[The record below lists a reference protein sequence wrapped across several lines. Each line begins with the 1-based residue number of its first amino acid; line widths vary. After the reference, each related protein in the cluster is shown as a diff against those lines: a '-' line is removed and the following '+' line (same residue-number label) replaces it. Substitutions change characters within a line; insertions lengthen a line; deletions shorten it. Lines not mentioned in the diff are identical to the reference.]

1 MILDSVQ
8 LKTKYL
14 ELFSMINRNQSWLSA
29 PKHSSVCSQS
39 EGLDLSWSGGR
50 ELRQIGVVILREMGV
65 LKDTH
70 DKCPLFSQN
79 GPSLLFGLS
88 ISKH

>member
-39 EGLDLSWSGGR
+39 EGLDLFLVWGKGA
-50 ELRQIGVVILREMGV
+50 QADWVVILREMGV
-65 LKDTH
+65 LKD
-70 DKCPLFSQN
+70 
-79 GPSLLFGLS
+79 
-88 ISKH
+88 I

>member
-39 EGLDLSWSGGR
+39 DGLDLFPVSGKGV
-50 ELRQIGVVILREMGV
+50 QADWVVILREMG
-65 LKDTH
+65 
-70 DKCPLFSQN
+70 
-79 GPSLLFGLS
+79 
-88 ISKH
+88 ISKDI